1 MQFSRM
7 SENKSKCGLVSI
19 GIPAYNRPSSLDK
32 ILGLITSQ
40 SYTKLEIIISDDASE
55 GNDVRNVVEKYQLLD
70 SRIKYFRQE
79 ENIGVLRN
87 YNFVLQQSTGEFF
100 TCV

>member
-40 SYTKLEIIISDDASE
+40 SYTKLEIIISAVSSSKWIRAISSSFD
-55 GNDVRNVVEKYQLLD
+55 K
-70 SRIKYFRQE
+70 
-79 ENIGVLRN
+79 
-87 YNFVLQQSTGEFF
+87 STR
-100 TCV
+100 